1 MTLPTVEFNAEA
13 ATAMAPGAYVPADVA
28 LALEQTLDKLSWQVL
43 YGKAID
49 ASSLA
54 ISAEQ
59 LLSQVRAAANNASLI
74 KAA

>member
-1 MTLPTVEFNAEA
+1 MSLPTVEVNAEA
-13 ATAMAPGAYVPADVA
+13 AATIAPGAYVPAELA
-28 LALEQTLDKLSWQVL
+28 QALEQTLDKLSWQVL

-59 LLSQVRAAANNASLI
+59 LLSQMRAAANNASLA